1 MIFSLS
7 HLLPGDA
14 VAAMMAG
21 EGDISEETM
30 QAMRENLGLNDPF
43 FIQYFH
49 WLGNLCKGDMGVSLI
64 SFTPVRVII
73 MQKIGPTFL
82 LMGISLLISIVIG
95 VILGIVS
102 AIKQYSV
109 LDYVLSVFAFLGK
122 SVPVFFVGMLF
133 IYFLALKNAIFPT
146 NGIRTIGISNSLKDL
161 LMHLFLPAL
170 SLSILR
176 ISEFLRYTRASVLEV
191 VNNDYIWTA
200 KSKGLGYVRIMT
212 KHILRNALIPII
224 TLIGLNIP
232 VLFNGAMII
241 EQVFQWPGLGM
252 MFYNSIITRDYP
264 LLMGMVFI
272 SSAIVLLSN
281 LITDILYA
289 VADPRIRYE

>member
-1 MIFSLS
+1 
-7 HLLPGDA
+7 LPGDA

-21 EGDISEETM
+21 EGDISQETM
-30 QAMRENLGLNDPF
+30 ETMRENLGLNDPF
-43 FIQYFH
+43 LVQYFR
-49 WLGNLCKGDMGVSLI
+49 WLGNLCKGDMGVSMI
-64 SFTPVRVII
+64 SFTPVREII

-82 LMGISLLISIVIG
+82 LMGISLLLSIAIG

-102 AIKQYSV
+102 AVKQYSI

-133 IYFLALKNAIFPT
+133 IYFFALKNPVFPT
-146 NGIRTIGISNSLKDL
+146 NGIRTIGIENNTKDL

-191 VNNDYIWTA
+191 IHNDFIWTA
-200 KSKGLGYVRIMT
+200 KSKGLGHTTIMT

-272 SSAIVLLSN
+272 SSTIVLMSN
-281 LITDILYA
+281 LVTDILYA